1 MKKDIHP
8 TWYPDA
14 EVIVEG
20 ETVMTVGSTK
30 PQLKVEI
37 WSGSHPFYTGQQRL
51 IDTEGQVDRFLR
63 RLQRREEI
71 QAALEEEVE
80 ERTPENFSVEE
91 MSLSPRATNALIEA
105 GHTTV
110 GDVLALFNES
120 EDLLLAIQGV
130 GQRALIDIKRYLRAE
145 GLIE

>member
-120 EDLLLAIQGV
+120 EDLLLAIQV
-130 GQRALIDIKRYLRAE
+130 SVNAL
-145 GLIE
+145 

>member
-20 ETVMTVGSTK
+20 ESVMTVGSTR
-30 PQLKVEI
+30 PQIKVEI

-63 RLQRREEI
+63 RLQRREAI
-71 QAALEEEVE
+71 QTALDVE
-80 ERTPENFSVEE
+80 LEQRTPENFAIEE
-91 MSLSPRATNALIEA
+91 MELNPRATSALLEA
-105 GHTTV
+105 GHKTV
-110 GDVLALFNES
+110 GDVLALLNES
-120 EDLLLAIQGV
+120 EDLLLAIQGI

>member
-1 MKKDIHP
+1 
-8 TWYPDA
+8 
-14 EVIVEG
+14 
-20 ETVMTVGSTK
+20 
-30 PQLKVEI
+30 
-37 WSGSHPFYTGQQRL
+37 
-51 IDTEGQVDRFLR
+51 
-63 RLQRREEI
+63 
-71 QAALEEEVE
+71 
-80 ERTPENFSVEE
+80 